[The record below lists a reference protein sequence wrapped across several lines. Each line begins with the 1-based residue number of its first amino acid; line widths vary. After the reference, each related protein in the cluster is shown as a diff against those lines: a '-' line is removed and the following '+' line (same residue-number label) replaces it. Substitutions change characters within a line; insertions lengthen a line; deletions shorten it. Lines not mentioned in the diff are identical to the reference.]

1 MLEIPAQI
9 WQRTKTSDVWPSLFR
24 HGYTDSRKIQ
34 ALAVFTNVF
43 LHLHPVKVRRHALA
57 IPYTWC
63 MGGLSFFLFLV
74 LTLTGTLLMFYYR
87 PTTEWAYSDI
97 KDLETVV
104 IFGQLLR
111 NMHRWAAHG
120 MVITVFLHMIR
131 VFYTGSYKPPLEFNW
146 VIGTLLFFFTILL
159 SYTGYLLPW
168 DQLSFWTVTVGYDIA
183 RATPFIGDEFSF
195 ALLGGSRPGLNAL
208 LRLYLLNLQELLLHM
223 DKGLAGVVV
232 PTLWLVFMAF
242 IPYIDRSREGVGIY
256 FTTPKG
262 RTITIF
268 AAVYATV
275 LTFTLIVL
283 DKVLKD
289 IGYIEFASDHFPGGK
304 QLFPNY
310 LIPIATMLGL
320 SFLLVVIVKRL
331 YGAGTREW
339 MIAIFTGLVSAY
351 LVLTIVATSMPGTGL
366 NLFLPWDVPSS
377 NLCFEL
383 APLISVITSLPRRW
397 GYSAAF

>member
-1 MLEIPAQI
+1 MGVPRGPQPFPGQENGRRVLAFVRQDSVVRVDKRVEDTAM
-9 WQRTKTSDVWPSLFR
+9 VWPHLLVIEFIAAMLWTIGLF
-24 HGYTDSRKIQ
+24 
-34 ALAVFTNVF
+34 
-43 LHLHPVKVRRHALA
+43 
-57 IPYTWC
+57 
-63 MGGLSFFLFLV
+63 
-74 LTLTGTLLMFYYR
+74 
-87 PTTEWAYSDI
+87 
-97 KDLETVV
+97 V
-104 IFGQLLR
+104 IS
-111 NMHRWAAHG
+111 AA
-120 MVITVFLHMIR
+120 FNA
-131 VFYTGSYKPPLEFNW
+131 PLQDHSTPDCTPNP
-146 VIGTLLFFFTILL
+146 
-159 SYTGYLLPW
+159 SKAPW
-168 DQLSFWTVTVGYDIA
+168 
-183 RATPFIGDEFSF
+183 
-195 ALLGGSRPGLNAL
+195 
-208 LRLYLLNLQELLLHM
+208 YLLNLQELLLHM

-289 IGYIEFASDHFPGGK
+289 VGYIEFASDHFPGGK

-339 MIAIFTGLVSAY
+339 MIAIFRVRLGLPRPHDRGHVHARHGHEPLSALGCAFDASMLRAGPAVIRPPTDTTTVGLIVSIKRRQILRPGLLAGT
-351 LVLTIVATSMPGTGL
+351 LVATL
-366 NLFLPWDVPSS
+366 
-377 NLCFEL
+377 EL
-383 APLISVITSLPRRW
+383 TVIVVS
-397 GYSAAF
+397 FF